1 MDYQRIFKVLFS
13 TEEVGFKM
21 WTILIRI
28 KKALII
34 GKFKAA
40 IYQLFNEKKFY
51 NVSEVLDF

>member
-1 MDYQRIFKVLFS
+1 MDCQRICKVLFS

-40 IYQLFNEKKFY
+40 IYQLFNEKKIY
-51 NVSEVLDF
+51 VSEVLDF